1 MLEVNPMLQNQI
13 RTVQSNPRFTTY
25 RRVMKTMPAYHQKAA
40 KKRKEF
46 TGKFL
51 YKNSL
56 FSHPFKQCPSLH
68 SMLQLKAL
76 CFVLCLSLPLRADNI
91 EQLELRMPQRGVCAH
106 RGASTTHPE
115 NTISAFQEAIRL
127 GAHMIELDVALT
139 QDQHVILMHDST
151 IDRTTNGTGKVSDF
165 SLTEIKQLDAGIH
178 KGSKFAGTE
187 VPTLEETLAIMPVNI
202 WINVHLKGNANL
214 AKATA
219 RIIHAEGR
227 IHQCFLAC
235 GSNEIEAARSLYPE
249 IKHCNMERQA
259 NSLQYVQETINMR
272 AEFIQLLGGNHA
284 DPAHIETAKQQ
295 NIQINYCCTN
305 SAEVIRKLFDVGV
318 QFPLVDD
325 VEGML
330 REAEACG
337 IPRLKPVYR

>member
-1 MLEVNPMLQNQI
+1 MLQNRI
-13 RTVQSNPRFTTY
+13 RTVQSNPRYTTY
-25 RRVMKTMPAYHQKAA
+25 RRGIKTMPIYHQKAS
-40 KKRKEF
+40 KKSNQLA
-46 TGKFL
+46 GPFL
-51 YKNSL
+51 HKNS
-56 FSHPFKQCPSLH
+56 SCPAPIKQCPSLH
-68 SMLQLKAL
+68 SMLQLKVL
-76 CFVLCLSLPLRADNI
+76 CFVLCLSIPLRADNI
-91 EQLELRMPQRGVCAH
+91 EQLEPHMPKRGVCAH

-151 IDRTTNGTGKVSDF
+151 IDRTTDGTGKVSNF
-165 SLTEIKQLDAGIH
+165 SLTEIKQLDAGIY
-178 KGSKFAGTE
+178 KGSKFAGTK
-187 VPTLEETLAIMPVNI
+187 VPTLQETLAIMPVNI

-219 RIIHAEGR
+219 RIIHSEGR
-227 IHQCFLAC
+227 MHQCFLAC
-235 GSNEIEAARSLYPE
+235 GSTEIEAARSLYPE